1 MHSSDTKPE
10 NGHDLLLKE
19 IFGKF
24 EAEGSYLKGYPY
36 GSGHIHDTF
45 LVETD
50 GTDNYILQRL
60 NSNVFKNIPRMQE
73 NIERVTMHIREKLRL
88 KNSHDIKR
96 ECLTFL
102 YSSTGKTWITD
113 SDGYYWRVSWYIPDH
128 RTYDIMDTPVKAT
141 EAGKAIGRFQSM
153 LVDFKGKPLYETIP
167 YFQHAGKRLETF
179 SLKIKEDRADRVS
192 SVKDEIEFIAERAEK
207 MKVIINLGNEG
218 IIPLRIT
225 HNDTKFN
232 NILLDENDKAL
243 CLIDLDT
250 VMPGYIHYDFGDAM
264 RTGAN
269 IAAEDEPDLSKI
281 NFDLGMYSAFSEG
294 YLSEARAFLTRSELE
309 YLAFSPLLITY
320 TQAVRFLTDYI
331 DGDRYYKIHHEQHN
345 LQRTR
350 AQIQLIR
357 SMEEQ
362 YTEMQGV
369 IKGLAMSD
377 E

>member
-1 MHSSDTKPE
+1 MHSSDIKPE
-10 NGHDLLLKE
+10 NNPDNLLRE
-19 IFGKF
+19 IFSRFK
-24 EAEGSYLKGYPY
+24 AEGSYLKGYPY

-50 GTDNYILQRL
+50 GPDNYIMQRL
-60 NSNVFKNIPRMQE
+60 NSNVFKNIPQMQE

-88 KNSHDIKR
+88 KKSTDIKR
-96 ECLTFL
+96 ECLTFI

-113 SDGYYWRVSWYIPDH
+113 GGGNYWRISIFIPDH
-128 RTYDIMDTPVKAT
+128 RTYDIMDTPLKAI
-141 EAGKAIGRFQSM
+141 EAGKAIGKFQSM
-153 LVDFKGKPLYETIP
+153 LADFKGKPLNETIP
-167 YFQHAGKRLETF
+167 YFQHVGKRLETF
-179 SLKIKEDRADRVS
+179 SVKIKEDRAGRVS
-192 SVKDEIEFIAERAEK
+192 SVKDEIEFFAERAEK
-207 MKVIINLGNEG
+207 MKVIINLGTEG

-232 NILLDENDKAL
+232 NILLDKNDKAL

-269 IAAEDEPDLSKI
+269 IAAEDEADLSKV
-281 NFDLGMYSAFSEG
+281 NFELGMFRAFSEG
-294 YLSEARAFLTRSELE
+294 YLSEAGTILTSSELE

-331 DGDRYYKIHHEQHN
+331 DGDRYYKIHHEHHN
-345 LQRTR
+345 LQRTK
-350 AQIQLIR
+350 AQIKLVR

-362 YTEMQGV
+362 YGEMQN
-369 IKGLAMSD
+369 IISGLA
-377 E
+377 